1 MATNIQVTDAVWSE
15 LNSRKKPGESFDDVL
30 RRELGIGDV
39 HSESRKPKQ
48 DAQPAARTAET
59 AETVA
64 LPDDLEAEI
73 DRWRSEM
80 ERNDV
85 DDIDTRVRA
94 ARAVG
99 QLVVDSGVSRSE
111 AIDELL
117 PEHGW
122 GSSEG
127 TWWEK
132 AGKRR
137 FSEADSIQW
146 DQSAQKYQV
155 VE

>member
-1 MATNIQVTDAVWSE
+1 MATNIQVSDPVWSE
-15 LNSRKKPGESFDDVL
+15 LNSRKQPGESFDDVL
-30 RRELGIGDV
+30 RRVLELDGEASDT
-39 HSESRKPKQ
+39 
-48 DAQPAARTAET
+48 AAYEQTTRTAT
-59 AETVA
+59 QAADVD
-64 LPDDLEAEI
+64 LPDGLEAEI
-73 DRWRSEM
+73 ERWRGEM

-85 DDIDTRVRA
+85 DGIDTRVRA

-99 QLVVDSGVSRSE
+99 ELVVNGGVSRSE

-122 GSSEG
+122 GASEE

-137 FSEADSIQW
+137 FGEVDSIQW

>member
-30 RRELGIGDV
+30 RRELGIGEA
-39 HSESRKPKQ
+39 HSESESQ
-48 DAQPAARTAET
+48 HETAQPAARTVET
-59 AETVA
+59 ADPVG
-64 LPDDLEAEI
+64 LPDGLEAEI
-73 DRWRSEM
+73 DRWRGEM

-99 QLVVDSGVSRSE
+99 ELVVNGGVSRSE

-122 GSSEG
+122 GASEE

-137 FSEADSIQW
+137 FGEVDSIQW

-155 VE
+155 VD